1 MSGEG
6 RWGNKVEGEER
17 RWAVWGQDGNE
28 DEWHAE
34 VRLGMEGKSGERK
47 TRQRHLSV
55 GPREASRP

>member
-6 RWGNKVEGEER
+6 RWGYKVEGEER

-28 DEWHAE
+28 DGWCAE
-34 VRLGMEGKSGERK
+34 VSLGMEGKSGEGK

-55 GPREASRP
+55 GLHEASRP